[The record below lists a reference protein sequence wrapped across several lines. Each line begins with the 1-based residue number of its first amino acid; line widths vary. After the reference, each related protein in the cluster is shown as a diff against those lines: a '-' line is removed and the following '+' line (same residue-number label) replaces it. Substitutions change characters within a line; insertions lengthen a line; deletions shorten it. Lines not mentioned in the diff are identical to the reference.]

1 MGDVVPGARRYPAEE
16 TETRL
21 LAPAS
26 LSAGAAIP
34 GLADS
39 QLLGSARTD
48 RKQQVCCDDLQDN
61 STHANQRSQA
71 SMDGVPEPDD
81 DGTSPTLQPSASASY
96 LSRSSAASAKI
107 LVCTST
113 SAKVVEGHIKAM
125 LWNGVSS
132 TPRFTRNRCRYSSR
146 SVSAAASDSPPLRGG
161 VGQNRYSA
169 RAPS

>member
-1 MGDVVPGARRYPAEE
+1 MKLTELSRSPRSLVQEVEGLLLGIMGDVVPGARRYPAEE

-48 RKQQVCCDDLQDN
+48 RKQQVCRDDLQDN

-81 DGTSPTLQPSASASY
+81 DGTNPTLQPGASAS
-96 LSRSSAASAKI
+96 LSQQVI
-107 LVCTST
+107 
-113 SAKVVEGHIKAM
+113 
-125 LWNGVSS
+125 
-132 TPRFTRNRCRYSSR
+132 
-146 SVSAAASDSPPLRGG
+146 GG
-161 VGQNRYSA
+161 VGEDLGVHVDVSKGGRRTHQSHVVERGK
-169 RAPS
+169 